1 MSEEREFDG
10 CGAFGGSSASGRPD
24 GGPGAGGPWVETFMG
39 RKFYLLEPRAEDVDA
54 RDIAHA
60 LGQICRFGGHTRR
73 FYSVAEH
80 SIHVSRLCDPG
91 DALAGLL
98 HDAAEAYIGD
108 VTRPMKNALPGVR
121 EMEEKIRRVIFEAF
135 GLKAEMPESVKRADL
150 EMLWAEKK
158 ELMGTAKWDEFP
170 PGTRKRAVRIAGFG
184 PTGAGN
190 EFRGRL
196 KELGKGT
203 LQVAGYGWE
212 V

>member
-1 MSEEREFDG
+1 MSGEREFDG
-10 CGAFGGSSASGRPD
+10 CSGE
-24 GGPGAGGPWVETFMG
+24 APWIETFTG
-39 RKFYLLEPRAEDVDA
+39 KKFYLLEPRAEDVDA

-60 LGQICRFGGHTRR
+60 LGQVCRFAGHTRR

-80 SIHVSRLCDPG
+80 CVHVSRLCDPE

-98 HDAAEAYIGD
+98 HDAAETYIGD

-135 GLKAEMPESVKRADL
+135 GLKPEMPESVKRADL
-150 EMLWAEKK
+150 EMLWVEKK
-158 ELMGTAKWDEFP
+158 ELMGTTQWAEFP
-170 PGTRKRAVRIAGFG
+170 AGTRKREVRIVGFG
-184 PTGAGN
+184 PTGAGK
-190 EFRGRL
+190 EFSQRL

-203 LQVAGYGWE
+203 LAVAGYGWE